1 MNENSPI
8 RPMEF
13 GELFGTAMTLTR
25 RTLSNAGVL
34 VFAVQILV
42 VLAVAVIF
50 RDVVALIGSMMQNP
64 EFQSGSGSNE
74 LATRQML
81 NFVLIYLKFIPVVF
95 VASIL
100 NILLTVVCIKASWMA
115 LNEEEIRIGDLIKRA
130 FTKHFWYIIAQN
142 FLVLLIALAGM
153 MAASLLGTLFGVVT
167 MGIGTVIV
175 MLAFYGACIYYSI
188 CIMLAPHEIVIRD
201 RGPWKSLRASY
212 DLVKP
217 RWWQAFGAS
226 LLLSM
231 LVGVITSMATVPAFV
246 AMLPAFSEFKQF
258 QGDPHPDPR
267 AVGEVLQHVADS
279 FPMWVFAVYALI
291 GSLSTL
297 AWVNLRTA
305 MFADLRGRRELDG
318 NALDEVDGLEM
329 V

>member
-1 MNENSPI
+1 MNETSPI

-42 VLAVAVIF
+42 VLAVAVLF
-50 RDVVALIGSMMQNP
+50 RDVVELIGSMLQNP
-64 EFQSGSGSNE
+64 EFQNRSESSD
-74 LATRQML
+74 LAARQML
-81 NFVLIYLKFIPVVF
+81 DFILLYFKFIPVIF

-100 NILLTVVCIKASWMA
+100 NILLVVACIKASWMA
-115 LNEEEIRIGDLIKRA
+115 LNEEEIRIGDLIKRS

-142 FLVLLIALAGM
+142 FLVGLIAGAGM
-153 MAASLLGTLFGVVT
+153 MAASLLGTLLGVVT

-175 MLAFYGACIYYSI
+175 MLAIYGAYIYFTV

-212 DLVKP
+212 ELVKP
-217 RWWQAFGAS
+217 RWWQAFGVTVVFSVAVGVVVAVAAVPAVMS
-226 LLLSM
+226 LLPVL
-231 LVGVITSMATVPAFV
+231 
-246 AMLPAFSEFKQF
+246 SEFNQF
-258 QGDPHPDPR
+258 KGDSNPDPR
-267 AVGEVLQHVADS
+267 VVGEVLQHVADS
-279 FPMWVFAVYALI
+279 FPMWVFAVFAI
-291 GSLSTL
+291 ISALSTL
-297 AWVNLRTA
+297 AWSNLRTA
-305 MFADLRGRRELDG
+305 LFVDLRARRELDG
-318 NALDEVDGLEM
+318 NVLDDADGLEM